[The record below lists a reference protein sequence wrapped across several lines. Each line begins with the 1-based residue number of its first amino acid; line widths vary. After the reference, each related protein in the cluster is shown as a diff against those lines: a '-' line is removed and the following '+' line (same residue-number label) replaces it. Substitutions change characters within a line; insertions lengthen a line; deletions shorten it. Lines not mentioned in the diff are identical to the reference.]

1 MNALPLLSRRNLRI
15 KVMQVL
21 FANSEAGSEAYPALH
36 KLLLQ
41 RIRDAGRSY
50 LYHFAMLAWI
60 SDRVEQEAMMRASK
74 HLPTE
79 QDLSFSRRF
88 YRNALAESIRGDT
101 ELRRL
106 LSREA
111 LSVPTD
117 EDIIKLCYNQ
127 LKELECYRAYL
138 LSDANDW
145 QADRRIALDLFEQV
159 IWISEDVNQ
168 HFEYL
173 FPTWD
178 EDVDMI
184 VPRVQ
189 HALRHWE
196 PGQTACWSGSIL
208 NIPEESNQF
217 IDDLLRLSLDRG
229 REMEE
234 LMLPRL
240 ENWELDRVSL
250 MDRTLL
256 RMALVELLFFPTI
269 PVKVSINEYIDI
281 SKQYSTPRSK
291 DFINGI
297 LDKLMNELRESG
309 RIHKVGRG
317 LVE

>member
-1 MNALPLLSRRNLRI
+1 VNALPLLSRRNLRI

-21 FANSEAGSEAYPALH
+21 FANSESGLEAYPSLH
-36 KLLLQ
+36 KLVLQ

-50 LYHFAMLAWI
+50 LYHFAMLTWV
-60 SDRVEQEAMMRASK
+60 SDRVEQEALMRSSK
-74 HLPTE
+74 YLPTDK
-79 QDLSFSRRF
+79 DLSFSRRF
-88 YRNALAESIRGDT
+88 YRNAVVEALRGDA
-101 ELRRL
+101 ELRKL

-111 LSVPTD
+111 ISVSTD
-117 EDIIKLCYNQ
+117 DDIIKLCYNQ
-127 LKELECYRAYL
+127 LKELDAYREYL
-138 LSDANDW
+138 QTDPDDW
-145 QADRRIALDLFEQV
+145 QADRRMALDFFEQV
-159 IWISEDVNQ
+159 VWISDDANQ

-189 HALRHWE
+189 HGLRHWE
-196 PGQTACWSGSIL
+196 PGQTAPWSGRIL
-208 NIPEESNQF
+208 ELPEESTQF
-217 IDDLLRLSLDRG
+217 VADLLRLSLDKA

-234 LMLPRL
+234 LMTPRL

-269 PVKVSINEYIDI
+269 PIKVSINEYIDI

-297 LDKLMNELRESG
+297 LDKLMKELRESG